1 MNSRKRWP
9 NLKKNIFI
17 ARVATALPPLA
28 PVLFVS
34 LTGAP
39 PCHPQHLPSTPTA
52 PTNPLP
58 PQVPDLSSSPLAA
71 LRRAGHNAGCTATL
85 HQHPPPSAPTQRSCR
100 SPAAAAYYAAA
111 WPRSNVERKV
121 TRPRCGP
128 ARPSVR
134 ILFPTKRFL

>member
-71 LRRAGHNAGCTATL
+71 LRRAAPATM
-85 HQHPPPSAPTQRSCR
+85 QDA
-100 SPAAAAYYAAA
+100 
-111 WPRSNVERKV
+111 
-121 TRPRCGP
+121 RPRCTSTRT
-128 ARPSVR
+128 A
-134 ILFPTKRFL
+134 ILPLSSSRSLLCRRLAEVQRGEESDAPEVWSCTTLR